1 MTAIRTERLVKRF
14 GELTAVD
21 GVDLEV
27 HEGELFGLLGPN
39 GAGKTTTISILATLQ
54 RPTEGRAFVD
64 GVDVVDDP
72 AEVRKRIGIVFQ
84 DPTLDEELTG
94 LENLRLHG
102 KLYKVPR
109 AERERRIADLL
120 DLVELTDRKDDRV
133 KAYSGGMRRRLEIA
147 RGLIHKP
154 RVLFL
159 DEPTLGLDPQTRT
172 HIWDHIQRLNR
183 EENVTMV
190 LTTHYM
196 DEADSL
202 CDRLAIIDRGRIVAE
217 GSPAD
222 LKSEIGGDLL
232 YLTVNGAR
240 DDVLP
245 ALRGLSQVRKVL
257 ATEEGIQLEVDR
269 GEEVIPVVL
278 DAVRSHRATVR
289 SISMQKP
296 TLNDVFIKH
305 TGRAIRDESMDS
317 QGRMSMYMR
326 GRRRRHG

>member
-1 MTAIRTERLVKRF
+1 MAAIQTQGLVKRF

-21 GVDLEV
+21 GIDLEV
-27 HEGELFGLLGPN
+27 REGELFGLLGPN
-39 GAGKTTTISILATLQ
+39 GAGKTTTISILATLE

-64 GVDVVDDP
+64 GVDVVADP
-72 AEVRKRIGIVFQ
+72 GEVRKRIGIVFQ

-94 LENLRLHG
+94 LENMRLHG

-109 AERERRIADLL
+109 AERERRIAELL
-120 DLVELTDRKDDRV
+120 DLVELTERKDDRV
-133 KAYSGGMRRRLEIA
+133 KTYSGGMRRRLEIA

-202 CDRLAIIDRGRIVAE
+202 CDRLAIIDHGRIVAD
-217 GSPAD
+217 GTPAD
-222 LKSEIGGDLL
+222 LKAEIGGDLL

-240 DDVLP
+240 DDVVP
-245 ALRGLSQVRKVL
+245 TLRALSQVRSIQTT
-257 ATEEGIQLEVDR
+257 AEGIQLEVDR
-269 GEEVIPVVL
+269 GEEVIPIVL
-278 DAVRSHRATVR
+278 DAVRSHDATVR

-305 TGRAIRDESMDS
+305 TGHAIREESMDA
-317 QGRMSMYMR
+317 QGRMSMFMR
-326 GRRRRHG
+326 QRRR